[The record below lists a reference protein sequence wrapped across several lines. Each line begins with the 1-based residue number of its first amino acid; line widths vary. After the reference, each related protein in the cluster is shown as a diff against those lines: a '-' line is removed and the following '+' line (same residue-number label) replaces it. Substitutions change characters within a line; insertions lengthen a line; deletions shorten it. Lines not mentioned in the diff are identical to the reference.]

1 MNPIT
6 ALPQK
11 LKDTIRDKAID
22 RARTRILLAGR
33 EAGDFNDE
41 ELEIIVKEEE
51 DKLYGGYKEKG
62 VLALLG
68 LLGLGFWI

>member
-11 LKDTIRDKAID
+11 FKDSIRDKAID

-33 EAGDFNDE
+33 DASEFNDE
-41 ELEIIVKEEE
+41 ELEILVKEEE
-51 DKLYGGYKEKG
+51 DKLYSGYKEKG
-62 VLALLG
+62 ALALIG

>member
-6 ALPQK
+6 RLPNK
-11 LKDTIRDKAID
+11 VKASIRDKAID

-33 EAGDFNDE
+33 EASDFNDE

-51 DKLYGGYKEKG
+51 DKLYSGYKEKG
-62 VLALLG
+62 ALALLG